1 MGKRLLSIQVK
12 GQNKTWSFN
21 FYGDPKYLDEWR
33 EDGLEIDE
41 VINSIPVW
49 VNEIGLTRPWIFFQD
64 LFNFRFKDLFK

>member
-1 MGKRLLSIQVK
+1 MAKRLLSIQVK

-21 FYGDPKYLDEWR
+21 FIGDTKYLDEWR

-41 VINSIPVW
+41 VINSVPVC